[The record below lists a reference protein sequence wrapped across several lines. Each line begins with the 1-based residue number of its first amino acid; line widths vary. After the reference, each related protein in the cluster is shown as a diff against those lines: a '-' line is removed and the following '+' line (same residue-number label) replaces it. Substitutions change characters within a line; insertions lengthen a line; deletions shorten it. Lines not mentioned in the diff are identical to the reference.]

1 MTRPTLVDRVLAK
14 GDQLYE
20 SGDYDAALAE
30 YSRATLLAPDSAIA
44 FEKCGHTY
52 LAKDNCAEDARRHFQ
67 KAVELDPRRATAHH
81 GLGRAVS
88 KLKDPE
94 AAVKAF
100 EAAIASDNTFA
111 DAYYELGEA
120 LYKLKKFD
128 EAGEQYERLISLSTP
143 AAEAIKGMAFNRW
156 GATLVMRRRPQ
167 DALSKYELAYEAG
180 LRLPNLFHNWAV
192 ALRRLD
198 RIEEAIAKYK
208 EAIERDHDGKLY
220 ATHNNLGRIY
230 DELYKDDEALKEFQL
245 AAREGSDYPAIA
257 LNNWG
262 NVLLRLRRYSEAL
275 EKYQESIKCDP
286 NYTKAYYNR
295 AFLLWQ
301 QGKHKE
307 AKKAWKEALKVFVAL
322 EAEATEAEHFRLCG
336 TIYHEIFQD
345 PWCAE
350 KAYLKAL
357 SLSSEDL
364 DVLLSLIT
372 FYVQQRDAAVD
383 VDEKNS
389 AQVNVDIHFRNAK
402 RVLNSRLKEAAEK
415 RKDDTSLRIREG
427 KLYQAVAKYAEA
439 EKAYLKALEA
449 LRNSGKSLEL
459 QGIYAGLGSCYVQQ
473 DEYKKGAGYLE
484 QALQE
489 NPDDLF
495 IRSRLAETY
504 RRMNDFTRA
513 ERKYDEVFNVSISHV
528 ESHLGR
534 GELYKT
540 LGDNGEVEM
549 YDDAIRFFSDALAL
563 SKSEDGSKVL
573 TSKELAALYYSRGYA
588 SVKLYENTKPARGES
603 LLRAALSD
611 FEASHKKDKNNFRA
625 KRAAEKLRLRL
636 SYTRSQSIL
645 KSIGPFF
652 LFLLSVLVFFLTQ
665 YVFFT
670 SKPIV
675 WDDTA
680 KIMKVM
686 SESHYAL
693 LTFGSIIFMIA
704 GLSLPELLKIKIAGV
719 ELEKSSIEQVQ
730 PFSSLGISK
739 G

>member
-1 MTRPTLVDRVLAK
+1 MTRPTLLDRVLAN
-14 GDQLYE
+14 GDRLFAAGE
-20 SGDYDAALAE
+20 YDAALAE
-30 YSRATLLAPDSAIA
+30 YLRATLLAPDSAIA

-52 LAKDNCAEDARRHFQ
+52 LAKDKCEEDARRNFQ
-67 KAVELDPRRATAHH
+67 RAVELDRSRTTAHH
-81 GLGRAVS
+81 GLGLAVA
-88 KLKDPE
+88 KLRDFE

-100 EAAIASDNTFA
+100 EAAISSDNTFV

-120 LYKLKKFD
+120 LFTLEKYD
-128 EAGEQYERLISLSTP
+128 EAGQQYERLISLSIP
-143 AAEAIKGMAFNRW
+143 AAETLKPKAYNRW
-156 GATLVMRRRPQ
+156 GATLVMRHRPQ
-167 DALSKYELAYEAG
+167 EALSKYELAYEAG
-180 LRLPNLFHNWAV
+180 LRVPNLFHNWGV

-208 EAIERDHDGKLY
+208 QAIELDHDGKLY

-230 DELYKDDEALKEFQL
+230 DELYKDDEALKEFEL
-245 AAREGSDYPAIA
+245 AARDGSDYPAIA

-275 EKYQESIKCDP
+275 EKYQESIKRDE

-295 AFLLWQ
+295 AYLLWQ

-307 AKKAWKEALKVFVAL
+307 AKKAWKDAL
-322 EAEATEAEHFRLCG
+322 EVFNKPEAKATEVEHFRLCG

-345 PWCAE
+345 AVCAE
-350 KAYLKAL
+350 KAYLEAL
-357 SLSSEDL
+357 KRSKENL

-402 RVLNSRLKEAAEK
+402 RVLSKRLKEAAEN
-415 RKDDTSLRIREG
+415 RKDDSNLRLREG

-449 LRNSGKSLEL
+449 LRNSGRTLDL
-459 QGIYAGLGSCYVQQ
+459 QAIYAGLGNTYIQQ
-473 DEYKKGAGYLE
+473 DEYKKGASYLE
-484 QALQE
+484 LALHE

-504 RRMNDFTRA
+504 RKMNDFTRA
-513 ERKYDEVFNVSISHV
+513 ERKYDEVFEVSISHV

-534 GELYKT
+534 GELFKT
-540 LGDNGEVEM
+540 LGDNGDVDS
-549 YDDAIRFFSDALAL
+549 YDHAIRFFSDALAL
-563 SKSEDGSKVL
+563 SKSKEGSKVL
-573 TSKELAALYYSRGYA
+573 TGRELAALFYSRGYA
-588 SVKLYENTKPARGES
+588 SVKLYENTKPARSES

-611 FEASHKKDKNNFRA
+611 FEASYQKDKNNFRA

-645 KSIGPFF
+645 RSVGPAFIF
-652 LFLLSVLVFFLTQ
+652 LISVLVFGLTQ
-665 YVFFT
+665 WFFFK
-670 SKPIV
+670 SKPVV

-686 SESHYAL
+686 SETHYAL

-730 PFSSLGISK
+730 PFSSLGILK